1 MKRKIVFVLVFMS
14 VAVAIAFTP
23 VLQGISMD
31 LNGYQVAAKTGNSK
45 IVGSIKNTNFIEGC
59 NCTLQLPSESQKI
72 QGKYIFA
79 RNWNAEGNSD
89 IAWMNIDGKDTK
101 LRRVKTT
108 EPKGEL
114 KLGDRFQEIYL
125 APQTKVKIDYVVDF
139 VCPPQ
144 SQGDCEATGYK
155 ANITVT
161 RDRRQQT
168 VKTVGGCGC

>member
-1 MKRKIVFVLVFMS
+1 MKIKIIHLLVFIS

-23 VLQGISMD
+23 VMQGISMD
-31 LNGYQVAAKTGNSK
+31 LNSYQIAASSK
-45 IVGSIKNTNFIEGC
+45 LVGTIKNTNIPDGC
-59 NCTLQLPSESQKI
+59 GCSLQLPSESQTGR
-72 QGKYIFA
+72 QKYIFA
-79 RNWNAEGNSD
+79 RNLVTEGNSLV
-89 IAWMNIDGKDTK
+89 AWMNIDGKDTK